1 MTHVRAIRR
10 IDGTWFTEFG
20 DEPGERSNGPSL
32 EVALGSLLRQNPTLF
47 DLQEFRSDQAQGVRA
62 ALDPDQFGMVLS
74 VLDH

>member
-10 IDGTWFTEFG
+10 IDGTWFTVLG

-32 EVALGSLLRQNPTLF
+32 ELALGSLLRQYPTLF
-47 DLQEFRSDQAQGVRA
+47 DLQEVRGDQAQGVRA

-74 VLDH
+74 VLEN